1 MVDRLYADHSTMT
14 IYDNSKIMGYS
25 TENKVGRKQQ
35 FFVDLGLGYMFG
47 EPTPLSKKDLM
58 FLEKDMKE
66 DEVAL
71 LWAITIKEKGSI
83 EHVQGKEEVYKIAE
97 EYANTG
103 IKYLDKIEKE
113 SSFDNYLKN
122 FEKKAL
128 KELKKIEQENED

>member
-35 FFVDLGLGYMFG
+35 FFVALGLGYMFG

-58 FLEKDMKE
+58 FLEKDMTE

-71 LWAITIKEKGSI
+71 LWAIAIKEKGSI
-83 EHVQGKEEVYKIAE
+83 ENVQGIDEVYHIAE

-103 IKYLDKIEKE
+103 IKYLDKIEKD

-122 FEKKAL
+122 FEKRAL
-128 KELKKIEQENED
+128 KELKKIEQEK

>member
-35 FFVDLGLGYMFG
+35 FFVALGLGYMFG

-71 LWAITIKEKGSI
+71 LWAIAIKEKGSI

-122 FEKKAL
+122 FEKKVL

>member
-35 FFVDLGLGYMFG
+35 FFVALGLGYMFG

-71 LWAITIKEKGSI
+71 LWAIAIKEKGSI

-103 IKYLDKIEKE
+103 FKLIN
-113 SSFDNYLKN
+113 NY
-122 FEKKAL
+122 FEKAEEIVRL
-128 KELKKIEQENED
+128 ELLQELDEAYNSIIED

>member
-1 MVDRLYADHSTMT
+1 MFFSKPGEYKACGLFSLQHIGLILATFACVT
-14 IYDNSKIMGYS
+14 IA
-25 TENKVGRKQQ
+25 
-35 FFVDLGLGYMFG
+35 L
-47 EPTPLSKKDLM
+47 KKTVH
-58 FLEKDMKE
+58 K
-66 DEVAL
+66 
-71 LWAITIKEKGSI
+71 S
-83 EHVQGKEEVYKIAE
+83 KEEVYKIAE

>member
-1 MVDRLYADHSTMT
+1 MPLPYRWLTSLMVRYNGSSVLIDCWEGTQIA
-14 IYDNSKIMGYS
+14 
-25 TENKVGRKQQ
+25 
-35 FFVDLGLGYMFG
+35 
-47 EPTPLSKKDLM
+47 
-58 FLEKDMKE
+58 
-66 DEVAL
+66 
-71 LWAITIKEKGSI
+71 IKEKGSI